1 MSQDEELQFDFIRE
15 DHPWLELPE
24 DSLDE
29 ATRYSLDEIRIG

>member
-1 MSQDEELQFDFIRE
+1 MPQDEELQLDYFRDE
-15 DHPWLELPE
+15 HPWLEMPD